1 MRISTIQL
9 FQQRIDALQA
19 QQQQLSRTE
28 MQLATGKRLVSP
40 ADDPA
45 ASLRNL
51 QLEDRRTMNVQF
63 MENLDRAQGRLELE
77 EGALASGV
85 DLLQRVRELAVGALN
100 GTNSA
105 SDLQSIGAEVRSL
118 LDGLV
123 SIANTRNANGEYLF
137 GGYQTASVPFADNGS
152 GNVSYSG
159 DRGNLHLQ
167 VSPTRQLA
175 VADNG
180 ADTFM
185 VVPASSGGT
194 VSVFD
199 VVNDFATAL
208 ASGSP
213 QSATLTDLDAAMD
226 VLLGVRADVGSRLRA
241 VDEQRNV
248 NDSFNQVIE
257 REQSDI
263 MDLDYAE
270 AISRFNRELLAFQAS
285 EQVIAKVQGLSL
297 FNYLN

>member
-19 QQQQLSRTE
+19 QQQRLSRTE
-28 MQLATGKRLVSP
+28 MQLATGKRLVTP

-123 SIANTRNANGEYLF
+123 GIANTRNANGEYLF
-137 GGYQTASVPFADNGS
+137 GGYQAASVPFADNGS

-213 QSATLTDLDAAMD
+213 QSATLTDLDTAMD

-248 NDSFNQVIE
+248 NDSFNLVIE

>member
-28 MQLATGKRLVSP
+28 MQLATGKRLVTP

-105 SDLQSIGAEVRSL
+105 GDLQSIGAEVRSL

-123 SIANTRNANGEYLF
+123 GIANTRNANGEYLF
-137 GGYQTASVPFADNGS
+137 GGYQAASVPFADNGS

-213 QSATLTDLDAAMD
+213 QSATLTDLDTAMD

-248 NDSFNQVIE
+248 NDSFNLVIE

>member
-1 MRISTIQL
+1 MRVSTIQL

-85 DLLQRVRELAVGALN
+85 NLLQRVRELAVGALN
-100 GTNSA
+100 GANSP
-105 SDLQSIGAEVRSL
+105 SDLQSIGVEVRSL

-123 SIANTRNANGEYLF
+123 GVANTRNANGEYLF
-137 GGYQTASVPFADNGS
+137 GGYQAASVPFTDNGS

-167 VSPTRQLA
+167 ISPTRQLA

-208 ASGSP
+208 ASGNP
-213 QSATLTDLDAAMD
+213 QSTTLTDLDTAMD
-226 VLLGVRADVGSRLRA
+226 VLLGVRAEVGSRLRA
-241 VDEQRNV
+241 IDEQRNI

-263 MDLDYAE
+263 MDLDYTE

-297 FNYLN
+297 FNYIN

>member
-28 MQLATGKRLVSP
+28 MQLATGKRLVTP

-137 GGYQTASVPFADNGS
+137 GGYQAASVPFVDNGS

-213 QSATLTDLDAAMD
+213 QSATLTDLDTAMD

>member
-1 MRISTIQL
+1 
-9 FQQRIDALQA
+9 
-19 QQQQLSRTE
+19 
-28 MQLATGKRLVSP
+28 
-40 ADDPA
+40 
-45 ASLRNL
+45 
-51 QLEDRRTMNVQF
+51 MNVQF

-85 DLLQRVRELAVGALN
+85 NLLQRVRELAVGALN

-105 SDLQSIGAEVRSL
+105 GDLQSIGVEVRSL

-123 SIANTRNANGEYLF
+123 SVANTRNANGEYLF

-194 VSVFD
+194 VSMFD

-208 ASGSP
+208 ASGNP
-213 QSATLTDLDAAMD
+213 QSATLTDLDTAMD
-226 VLLGVRADVGSRLRA
+226 ALLGVRADVGSRLRA
-241 VDEQRNV
+241 VDEQRNYQRV
-248 NDSFNQVIE
+248 
-257 REQSDI
+257 
-263 MDLDYAE
+263 
-270 AISRFNRELLAFQAS
+270 
-285 EQVIAKVQGLSL
+285 VQPGDRARTVGHHGS
-297 FNYLN
+297 

>member
-1 MRISTIQL
+1 
-9 FQQRIDALQA
+9 
-19 QQQQLSRTE
+19 
-28 MQLATGKRLVSP
+28 
-40 ADDPA
+40 
-45 ASLRNL
+45 
-51 QLEDRRTMNVQF
+51 

-123 SIANTRNANGEYLF
+123 GIANTRNANGEYLF
-137 GGYQTASVPFADNGS
+137 GGYQAASVPFADNGS

-194 VSVFD
+194 MSVFD

-208 ASGSP
+208 ASGNP
-213 QSATLTDLDAAMD
+213 QPATLTDLDAAMD

-248 NDSFNQVIE
+248 NDSFNLVIE

>member
-1 MRISTIQL
+1 MRVSTIQL

-85 DLLQRVRELAVGALN
+85 NLLQRVRELAVGALN
-100 GTNSA
+100 GANSP
-105 SDLQSIGAEVRSL
+105 SDLQSMGVEVRSL

-123 SIANTRNANGEYLF
+123 GVANTRNANGEYLF
-137 GGYQTASVPFADNGS
+137 GGYQAASVPFADNGS

-167 VSPTRQLA
+167 IRPTRQLA

-185 VVPASSGGT
+185 VIPASSGGT
-194 VSVFD
+194 VSMFD

-208 ASGSP
+208 ASGNP
-213 QSATLTDLDAAMD
+213 QSTTLTDLDTAMD
-226 VLLGVRADVGSRLRA
+226 ALLGVRADVGSRLRA
-241 VDEQRNV
+241 VDEQRNI

-263 MDLDYAE
+263 MDLDYTE

-297 FNYLN
+297 FNYIN

>member
-1 MRISTIQL
+1 MRVSTIQL
-9 FQQRIDALQA
+9 FQQRVDALQS

-51 QLEDRRTMNVQF
+51 QLEDRRSMNVQF

-85 DLLQRVRELAVGALN
+85 NLLQRVRELAVGALN

-105 SDLQSIGAEVRSL
+105 GDLQSIGTEVRSL

-123 SIANTRNANGEYLF
+123 SVANTRNANGEYLF

-194 VSVFD
+194 VSMFD

-208 ASGSP
+208 ASGNP
-213 QSATLTDLDAAMD
+213 QSATLTDLDTAMD
-226 VLLGVRADVGSRLRA
+226 ALLGVRADVGSRLRA
-241 VDEQRNV
+241 VDDQRNV
-248 NDSFNQVIE
+248 NESFNLVIE

-263 MDLDYAE
+263 MDLDYTE

-297 FNYLN
+297 FNYIS